1 MDDPL
6 KDDDDGKL
14 FASASQPATSAPKND
29 KDDKDDAVTVMPVI
43 FTLKN
48 SLNCTF
54 FVLLNANN
62 IQKVFPMKELMPM

>member
-6 KDDDDGKL
+6 KDDDDGKP

-54 FVLLNANN
+54 LF
-62 IQKVFPMKELMPM
+62 